1 MGFDMVS
8 SSLWI
13 GEICMAFGVLAFWF
27 MSLRARPEDK
37 HHYLVSI
44 FIVVIATM
52 SYFAMAIG
60 QTHLTLSDG
69 HAIFIARYLDWAFTT
84 PLLLL
89 GTATIGMRAL
99 SVNKTIVY
107 GAIGADVVMIVTG
120 LAGGLSVDH
129 SRWVWYAYSCIAF
142 LVVLALLWG
151 PIRAE
156 SRAQGRETP
165 YLRLVVV
172 LTILWIQYPIVWL
185 LGSEGIRSLGPGP
198 ETLWYSALDVIAK
211 VAFGFLSLATVAKLA
226 PAIEEG
232 GTIVSSVDERR
243 IRSAAR

>member
-1 MGFDMVS
+1 MAS
-8 SSLWI
+8 ASLWI
-13 GEICMAFGVLAFWF
+13 GEICMAFGAIAFFF
-27 MSLRARPEDK
+27 MSFKARAEDK

-44 FIVVIATM
+44 LIVVIATM

-69 HAIFIARYLDWAFTT
+69 HSIYIARYLDWAFTT

-107 GAIGADVVMIVTG
+107 GAIGADIVMIVAG

-129 SRWVWYAYSCIAF
+129 SRWIWYAYSCIAF
-142 LVVLALLWG
+142 IVVLALLWG

-156 SRAQGRETP
+156 SRAQGRESE
-165 YLRLVVV
+165 YVRLIGV
-172 LTILWIQYPIVWL
+172 LTILWVQYPIVWL
-185 LGSEGIRSLGPGP
+185 LGSEGFRSLAPGP

-211 VAFGFLSLATVAKLA
+211 VAFGFLSLVTVSKLA

-232 GTIVSSVDERR
+232 GTIVGSIDERR

>member
-1 MGFDMVS
+1 MAS
-8 SSLWI
+8 TSLWI
-13 GEICMAFGVLAFWF
+13 GETCMGFGAIAFFV
-27 MSLRARPEDK
+27 MSLKARPEDK

-44 FIVVIATM
+44 LIVVIATM

-69 HAIFIARYLDWAFTT
+69 HSIFIARYIDWAFTT

-107 GAIGADVVMIVTG
+107 GAIGADIVMIVTG
-120 LAGGLSVDH
+120 LAGGLSVDR

-142 LVVLALLWG
+142 VVVLALLWG

-156 SRAQGRETP
+156 ARTQGRESP
-165 YLRLVVV
+165 YVRLIGV
-172 LTILWIQYPIVWL
+172 LTFLWIQYPVVWL
-185 LGSEGIRSLGPGP
+185 LGSEGMRSLASGP
-198 ETLWYSALDVIAK
+198 ETLWYTALDVVAK
-211 VAFGFLSLATVAKLA
+211 VAFGFLSLATVAKLT

-232 GTIVSSVDERR
+232 GMIVNSIDERR
-243 IRSAAR
+243 IRTAAR